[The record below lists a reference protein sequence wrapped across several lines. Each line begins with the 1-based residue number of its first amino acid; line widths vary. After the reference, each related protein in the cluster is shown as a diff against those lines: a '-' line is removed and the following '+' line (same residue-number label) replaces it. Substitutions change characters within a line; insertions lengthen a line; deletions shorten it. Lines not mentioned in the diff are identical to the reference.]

1 MSLLE
6 VRNLAKTYA
15 DGTPALRDVSFQ
27 AGNGEILALIG
38 RSGCGKTTLLRLLAG
53 LDQADRGGIAVD
65 GAAIGARPHPFVS
78 AVFQEPRL
86 LPWLTAEANIAFG
99 ARSMGKVERQARS
112 SALLDRI
119 GLAGLGQRLPRD
131 LSGGQQQRI
140 AIARALVGQ
149 PRLLLLDEP
158 FSALD
163 PFTRA
168 SLHELLLDLWQETQ
182 PTVLVVTHDLDE
194 AVLLADRVIV
204 MPPRP
209 GRLSEA
215 RPVVLSRPRDRDSA
229 AFAAARRG
237 VMHALDATGAS
248 GRREDGSEAS
258 ETSVRALWT
267 TSTASC

>member
-1 MSLLE
+1 MSRLQ
-6 VRNLAKTYA
+6 VHGLAKTYA
-15 DGTPALRDVSFQ
+15 DGTRALRDVSFQ
-27 AGNGEILALIG
+27 AGAGEIVALVG

-53 LDQADRGGIAVD
+53 LDRADRGSIAVD
-65 GAAIGARPHPFVS
+65 GQDIGARPHPSVS

-99 ARSMGKVERQARS
+99 AGRIAPAERRARS
-112 SALLDRI
+112 TALLDRI
-119 GLAGLGQRLPRD
+119 GLAGLGHRLPRD

-140 AIARALVGQ
+140 AIARALAGR

-168 SLHELLLDLWQETQ
+168 SLHGLLLDLWQEGQ
-182 PTVLVVTHDLDE
+182 PTILLVTHDVDE

-209 GRLSEA
+209 GRLPDA
-215 RPVVLSRPRDRDSA
+215 LPVALPRPRDRDTA
-229 AFAAARRG
+229 GFTAARRR
-237 VMHALDATGAS
+237 VMQALDGTAAQPGSLVLHPGAP
-248 GRREDGSEAS
+248 G
-258 ETSVRALWT
+258 
-267 TSTASC
+267 